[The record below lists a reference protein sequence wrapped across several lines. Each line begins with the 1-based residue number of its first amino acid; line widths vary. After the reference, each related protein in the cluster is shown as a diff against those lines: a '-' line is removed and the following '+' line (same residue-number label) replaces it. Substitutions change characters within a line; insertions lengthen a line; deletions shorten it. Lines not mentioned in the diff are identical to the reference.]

1 MRIYSL
7 LIAVIFASTNLAI
20 AAEVA
25 PKTQPTTKESA
36 DKPISQEIK
45 ELSNKEIFGKYKK
58 NIVPVKINEASEEDK
73 IDDISIIYESPRK
86 SGSILTPGSPKSTSS
101 LGFKVKDHD
110 PKDISS
116 LIALG
121 YKAALSGQTEAAI
134 TLYKQALGQESSNT
148 NVLFALA
155 SLYHRLAQYKEA
167 KIHYRKLLTISPD
180 YKKALNN
187 YLVLMSEE
195 SPSQALV
202 ELKELEKE
210 NPDFSPIQAQI
221 GMIYAQIGDF
231 HLAEQHL
238 RRAIILSPEVLNY
251 RYNLGVVYDNMKRYN
266 EAIALYKQVI
276 DGSGTGDI
284 LPQSS
289 NAIRNRMTYL
299 QEKIAVQRD

>member
-7 LIAVIFASTNLAI
+7 LIAGILVSSNIAV
-20 AAEVA
+20 AAEVTA
-25 PKTQPTTKESA
+25 TPPATNKESK

-58 NIVPVKINEASEEDK
+58 NLVPVKINEAGGKGED
-73 IDDISIIYESPRK
+73 DNISILYDSPRK
-86 SGSILTPGSPKSTSS
+86 SISLGNTANQKSFSP
-101 LGFKVKDHD
+101 LGFKVKDFD

-167 KIHYRKLLTISPD
+167 KIHYRKLLTLDPD

-195 SPSQALV
+195 SPGQALV

-221 GMIYAQIGDF
+221 GMIYAQMGDYT
-231 HLAEQHL
+231 LAEQHL

-251 RYNLGVVYDNMKRYN
+251 RYNLGVVYDSMKRYS
-266 EAIALYKQVI
+266 EAITLYKQVI

-289 NAIRNRMTYL
+289 NSIRNRMTYL

>member
-1 MRIYSL
+1 MRIQGVF
-7 LIAVIFASTNLAI
+7 IATICFCCNLAFALEE
-20 AAEVA
+20 AA
-25 PKTQPTTKESA
+25 KTPDKAA
-36 DKPISQEIK
+36 DKPLSQEIK

-58 NIVPVKINEASEEDK
+58 NVVPVKINPATGNSEDNK
-73 IDDISIIYESPRK
+73 VSIIYDTPHKPLPTGESTNSK
-86 SGSILTPGSPKSTSS
+86 TFSH
-101 LGFKVKDHD
+101 LGFKVKDYD
-110 PKDISS
+110 PKDISA
-116 LIALG
+116 LISLG
-121 YKAALSGQTEAAI
+121 YKAALSGQSEAAL
-134 TLYKQALGQESSNT
+134 TLYKQALVQEATNT

-155 SLYHRLAQYKEA
+155 SLYHKLAQYREA
-167 KIHYRKLLTISPD
+167 KIHYKKLLSIDPD

-210 NPDFSPIQAQI
+210 SPDFSPIQAQI
-221 GMIYAQIGDF
+221 GMIYAQIGDYT
-231 HLAEQHL
+231 HAESYL

-266 EAIALYKQVI
+266 DAITLYKQVV

-284 LPQSS
+284 LPQSTS
-289 NAIRNRMTYL
+289 SIRNRMTYL